1 MGDWTPGPWEFK
13 QWSVASPPDIVTAA
27 PERNGHT
34 ICIFFGECTE
44 EMMANARLIAS
55 APSLAEEVERLR
67 TEHMQMRVD
76 RDVHKASLATF
87 KAENARLRET
97 LERIADDDP
106 FSVEPTPSHSAQQ
119 AQAAAIA
126 ALGDKSNG

>member
-34 ICIFFGECTE
+34 ICIFFGKCTE

-67 TEHMQMRVD
+67 TE
-76 RDVHKASLATF
+76 
-87 KAENARLRET
+87 NARLRET

-106 FSVEPTPSHSAQQ
+106 FSVEPTPSHDAQQ
-119 AQAAAIA
+119 AQAAARA
-126 ALGDKSNG
+126 ALKDQSNG